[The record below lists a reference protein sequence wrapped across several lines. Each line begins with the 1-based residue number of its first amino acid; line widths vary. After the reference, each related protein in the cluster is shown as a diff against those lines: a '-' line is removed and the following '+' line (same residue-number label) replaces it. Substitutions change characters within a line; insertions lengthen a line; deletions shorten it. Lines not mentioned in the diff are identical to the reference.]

1 MKTTS
6 DFGSVCRGVSC
17 GRPMG
22 QGAGY
27 GVLPCPAHV
36 RSYPGTPTFFF
47 TSFRQTMAMVI
58 PLFVVVAVLS
68 CGGGRIVEVTREV
81 EVIEEVEV
89 TRIVEVVATAS
100 PVPTPGTVEADT
112 VAPDEEQEGAKPL
125 LEVPDRG
132 YNSLGSPD
140 APITM
145 FDFSDFT

>member
-1 MKTTS
+1 MMRLS
-6 DFGSVCRGVSC
+6 E
-17 GRPMG
+17 
-22 QGAGY
+22 A
-27 GVLPCPAHV
+27 LPRLTYA
-36 RSYPGTPTFFF
+36 
-47 TSFRQTMAMVI
+47 I
-58 PLFVVVAVLS
+58 PVFVVVAVLS

-112 VAPDEEQEGAKPL
+112 VASDEEPEVAKPL

>member
-1 MKTTS
+1 MMRLS
-6 DFGSVCRGVSC
+6 E
-17 GRPMG
+17 
-22 QGAGY
+22 A
-27 GVLPCPAHV
+27 LPRFIYA
-36 RSYPGTPTFFF
+36 
-47 TSFRQTMAMVI
+47 I
-58 PLFVVVAVLS
+58 PVFVAVAVLS

-100 PVPTPGTVEADT
+100 PVPTPATVEADKI
-112 VAPDEEQEGAKPL
+112 ALDEEPEVAKPL

>member
-1 MKTTS
+1 MMRLS
-6 DFGSVCRGVSC
+6 E
-17 GRPMG
+17 
-22 QGAGY
+22 A
-27 GVLPCPAHV
+27 LPRFIYA
-36 RSYPGTPTFFF
+36 
-47 TSFRQTMAMVI
+47 I
-58 PLFVVVAVLS
+58 PVFVVVAVLS

-100 PVPTPGTVEADT
+100 PVPTPATVEADT
-112 VAPDEEQEGAKPL
+112 VAPDEEQQGAKPL

>member
-1 MKTTS
+1 MIY
-6 DFGSVCRGVSC
+6 
-17 GRPMG
+17 
-22 QGAGY
+22 A
-27 GVLPCPAHV
+27 
-36 RSYPGTPTFFF
+36 
-47 TSFRQTMAMVI
+47 I
-58 PLFVVVAVLS
+58 PVFVAVAVLS

-89 TRIVEVVATAS
+89 TRIVEVVATPS
-100 PVPTPGTVEADT
+100 PVPTPATVVADT